1 MKRFDNRY
9 IFEHEMNKGIN
20 LFLGAGF
27 SILAK
32 NSADEFLPVGNKLSD
47 KIFEDKELNIDKKF
61 KALGLSK
68 VSTIIESTNKDSF
81 QKFLRKEFT
90 VKSFDKLY
98 FSIVKLNPKS
108 VYTTNIDNLIKKIYE
123 KVEGKYINDVTFN
136 GEIPNDSLAVNFS
149 ALHGNVEYENR
160 DLIFD
165 VASINN
171 AYTSNPRIWHQLGL
185 DFERFSTLFW
195 GYQLA
200 DSGVIQA
207 LTSSNLTNNDSHKN
221 KWIILRNEDSDDGT
235 IAYFEALKFNI
246 IISDTKEFLE
256 YLSNIN
262 IVDNSQS
269 FNSNDKV
276 LEKISKNL
284 VPKNNKNLTV
294 RPIIQFLKGN
304 PPTWFDIFSFNIIKT
319 SHFDILKN
327 YVYSNKNLII
337 EGAPVSG
344 KTTLMMQLAITVD
357 YDIKLIFD
365 NISFEKAELVKNILK
380 DKRAIV
386 FIDNFSDSLQAF
398 NLLAMQKNIKLVGVE
413 RTHNF
418 SVISHLID
426 STKFNFHN
434 VTALSDSDLQ
444 EIYNHLPISDR
455 KSTLRRE
462 INKNYDKDTIFE
474 FIRNNVKGNSIQDRF
489 KEVFN
494 EFKNVDERLSEFLVL
509 IAYTHRCRVPI
520 SFDML
525 FSYFKDE
532 INSYK
537 EIYELRE
544 HLDNIV
550 KDYKDY
556 SGDLQLEPQDYYYP
570 RSYFIAETII
580 NVVEAHILKKVLLK
594 TLEAVP
600 NVRIPF
606 YDTYHKY
613 AYDKK
618 LAVKAFPN
626 FKEGIAFYELA
637 YERDFN
643 NPYVLQQGALYLAQ
657 KKQFTKAFEWIDRA
671 ITQTNNRYF
680 SIRNSH
686 AIILFDANIN
696 AQEDIDTK
704 SQLDNSM
711 DILERCFNDDNRK
724 VFHAITYAEQAIKYY
739 KRYGDS
745 KAKEYVLTA
754 IKWIKLEQKNSRVD
768 RNLTFKLKDLEKLI

>member
-1 MKRFDNRY
+1 MIRFDNRNM
-9 IFEHEMNKGIN
+9 FEHEITKGIN

-27 SILAK
+27 SVLAK
-32 NSADEFLPVGNKLSD
+32 NGAGEFLPIGNKLSEKVFDD
-47 KIFEDKELNIDKKF
+47 KDLNIDKKF
-61 KALGLSK
+61 RSLELSK
-68 VSTIIESTNKDSF
+68 LSTIIESTNKDSF

-90 VKSFDKLY
+90 VSSFDDLY
-98 FSIVKLNPKS
+98 FSILKLNSKS
-108 VYTTNIDNLIKKIYE
+108 IYTTNIDNLIRKIYE
-123 KVEGKYINDVTFN
+123 RVKDKYINDVTFN
-136 GEIPNDSLAVNFS
+136 GEIPNDKLVVNFS
-149 ALHGNVEYENR
+149 ALHGNVDYTDR

-171 AYTSNPRIWHQLGL
+171 AYTSNPRIWNQLSL
-185 DFERFSTLFW
+185 DFERFPTLFW
-195 GYQLA
+195 GYQVA
-200 DSGVIQA
+200 DSAVIQS
-207 LTSSNLTNNDSHKN
+207 LTSSNITNTDNHKN
-221 KWIILRNEDSDDGT
+221 KWIILREDDSDEAT

-246 IISDTKEFLE
+246 IISDTKQFLE
-256 YLSNIN
+256 YLSEVKSIENPPTTSLNNEILKK
-262 IVDNSQS
+262 
-269 FNSNDKV
+269 FP
-276 LEKISKNL
+276 KNL
-284 VPKNNKNLTV
+284 VPQNNKNLTV

-304 PPTWFDIFSFNIIKT
+304 PPTWFDIFSSNIIKT
-319 SHFDILKN
+319 SHYDKLKD
-327 YVYSNKNLII
+327 YIYSNKNLII

-344 KTTLMMQLAITVD
+344 KTTLMMQIAIAVD
-357 YDIKLIFD
+357 FEVKLIFD
-365 NISFEKAELVKNILK
+365 NLSLEKARLVNSLLK
-380 DKRAIV
+380 DKKAII
-386 FIDNFSDSLQAF
+386 FIDNLSDSLQAF
-398 NLLAMQKNIKLVGVE
+398 NYLATQKNLKLVGVE

-426 STKFNFHN
+426 SNLFNFHN
-434 VTALSDSDLQ
+434 VTGLTDSDLQ
-444 EIYNHLPISDR
+444 AIYNHLPIADR
-455 KSTLRRE
+455 NSSLRKE
-462 INKNYDKDTIFE
+462 VSKNYDKDTIFE

-532 INSYK
+532 INGYK

-556 SGDLQLEPQDYYYP
+556 SGDLQLESQDYYYP

-704 SQLDNSM
+704 SQLDDSM